1 MKEDSEEG
9 EKRKLPSLISYLMG
23 KINDIIES
31 IRVVSKISEMEEVA
45 RRYVVTNSFDS
56 LLMILGVLMGSF
68 ISGLDNPSII
78 INTILGGAI
87 AVLISGTVGTYL
99 TERAERTSR
108 IKELEVAVFMDLDKT
123 LIGKAE
129 NLSAIM
135 VAIASGLVPFLAIIS
150 LIMPFYLSARG
161 ILNMIESYIISLG
174 ETLSIL
180 FLMGAFLG
188 SLSGE
193 NKLLYGL
200 FLVGMGV
207 VIVLI
212 MLWLGV
218 K

>member
-1 MKEDSEEG
+1 
-9 EKRKLPSLISYLMG
+9 MG
-23 KINDIIES
+23 KVNDLIES
-31 IRVVSKISEMEEVA
+31 IRVISKVSEMGGVA

-68 ISGLDNPSII
+68 ISGLNNPNVI
-78 INTILGGAI
+78 INTILGGAV

-99 TERAERTSR
+99 TERAERASR
-108 IKELEVAVFMDLDKT
+108 IKELEVAVFMDLDET

-129 NLSAIM
+129 NLSAVM
-135 VAIASGLVPFLAIIS
+135 VAMASGLVPFLVMIS
-150 LIMPFYLSARG
+150 LIIPFYFSAKG
-161 ILNMIESYIISLG
+161 ILSMMESYMVSLG
-174 ETLSIL
+174 EALSIL

-200 FLVGMGV
+200 FLVGMGII
-207 VIVLI
+207 IVLI

-218 K
+218 R